1 MVRKLAY
8 IPDRGDIVWTDFD
21 PQKGHEQAHRRPAIV
36 LSPRFYNEKSG
47 LCVACPIT
55 SKQKGYEFEI
65 PIEDRRISGVIL
77 ADQIRSM
84 DWRGRRLV
92 FIQKID
98 SAILAEIRE
107 SVIQLLTED

>member
-8 IPDRGDIVWTDFD
+8 IPDRGDIVWADFD
-21 PQKGHEQAHRRPAIV
+21 PQKGHEQAYRRPAVV
-36 LSPRFYNEKSG
+36 LSPKFYHEKSG

-55 SKQKGYEFEI
+55 SRSKGYEFEVL
-65 PIEDRRISGVIL
+65 IESEKVKGVVL

-84 DWRGRRLV
+84 DWRVRRIV

-98 SAILAEIRE
+98 PAVLAEIKE
-107 SVIQLLTED
+107 SVIQLLTEN